1 MKTLKLL
8 LTYLLVVFGFEA
20 FSQASR
26 ADYDI
31 SVVLKPEIKTIFG
44 TQKMKWTNGSNKPV
58 NELQFHM
65 YLNAFKDENSTFF
78 KESGGMLRGDKMDT
92 TQLRNFGNI
101 YLSHFAMKSGESL
114 LKKVEYFQPDDFN
127 KNDKTVFKV
136 KLNQSV
142 KPGQTI
148 ELDIFFK
155 AVLPKIFARTGWA
168 RDDFF
173 MVGQWFPK
181 IGVLEKDGTWN
192 CHQFHGNTEFYSDF
206 GTYNVSITLPERF
219 VVGASGLKISEQRN
233 KDKTKTFK
241 YLAQNV
247 HDFAWTASPKYIKT
261 EKKYK
266 GISITALMQPEHQY
280 MVDRYFESAQ
290 NAISYMETHVGKY
303 PHPSLVLVDP
313 SLAASGAGGMEYPML
328 ITLGSY
334 WGIGK
339 NIRMQEVVTIHE
351 FVHQYFQ
358 GMLASN
364 EFENS
369 WMDEGFTQYFEG
381 KIMDR
386 FYPKGSQVDLLGFKL
401 NDLAVS
407 RSSYTGMD
415 FPEITEIRRNSWQ
428 YPSGTYGVMSYFKT
442 ATWLKTLEGL
452 LGEKNMMLLMKTYF
466 ERFKFRHPQP
476 QDFINVANEIALR
489 STKFKDLNWFFDQ
502 VLYSSVSCDY
512 TVGSLINAPRKI
524 KPFGYFTIYRKGD
537 MKMPVEA
544 KVMFTDNTYQSISW
558 DGQETSKKFR
568 FSKRIKFVQ
577 IDPEYKNWMDLN
589 MINNSISAK
598 EPTKVASKFA
608 VKVLFWVQKMLFWFG
623 L

>member
-1 MKTLKLL
+1 M
-8 LTYLLVVFGFEA
+8 
-20 FSQASR
+20 
-26 ADYDI
+26 
-31 SVVLKPEIKTIFG
+31 
-44 TQKMKWTNGSNKPV
+44 
-58 NELQFHM
+58 
-65 YLNAFKDENSTFF
+65 
-78 KESGGMLRGDKMDT
+78 
-92 TQLRNFGNI
+92 
-101 YLSHFAMKSGESL
+101 
-114 LKKVEYFQPDDFN
+114 
-127 KNDKTVFKV
+127 
-136 KLNQSV
+136 
-142 KPGQTI
+142 
-148 ELDIFFK
+148 
-155 AVLPKIFARTGWA
+155 
-168 RDDFF
+168 
-173 MVGQWFPK
+173 
-181 IGVLEKDGTWN
+181 
-192 CHQFHGNTEFYSDF
+192 
-206 GTYNVSITLPERF
+206 
-219 VVGASGLKISEQRN
+219 VGASGLKISEQRN

-415 FPEITEIRRNSWQ
+415 YPEITEIRRNSWQ

-476 QDFINVANEIALR
+476 QDFINVANEIAL
-489 STKFKDLNWFFDQ
+489 
-502 VLYSSVSCDY
+502 
-512 TVGSLINAPRKI
+512 
-524 KPFGYFTIYRKGD
+524 
-537 MKMPVEA
+537 
-544 KVMFTDNTYQSISW
+544 
-558 DGQETSKKFR
+558 
-568 FSKRIKFVQ
+568 
-577 IDPEYKNWMDLN
+577 
-589 MINNSISAK
+589 
-598 EPTKVASKFA
+598 
-608 VKVLFWVQKMLFWFG
+608 
-623 L
+623 